1 MLIAREPLAA
11 GCMLVFYQPS
21 QPGGGQSTAT
31 PLGGGCCW
39 QLDTAHCERG
49 SVIVR
54 VLDPKVMPV
63 GPNWILPKSAP
74 WHFVQ
79 LVPQAQLLSTEDS
92 IGAEAPIPPI
102 PPAQQE
108 KREVPLGGRHRCSM
122 DWSWTID
129 LVQLGIWQSLNEIMT
144 LLESKQDPAEGPKVY
159 KEMVCMTKNSGKV
172 TKRSWRQWR
181 LKQMLGQD
189 SSIRLFVKV
198 GVSIL
203 RWPDH
208 K

>member
-1 MLIAREPLAA
+1 MLLTTGHSSLRKRQLWFFVSLILIA
-11 GCMLVFYQPS
+11 
-21 QPGGGQSTAT
+21 
-31 PLGGGCCW
+31 
-39 QLDTAHCERG
+39 
-49 SVIVR
+49 
-54 VLDPKVMPV
+54 MPA

-79 LVPQAQLLSTEDS
+79 LEAQLLSTEDS

-144 LLESKQDPAEGPKVY
+144 LLESKQDRAEGRKVY
-159 KEMVCMTKNSGKV
+159 SMLENGLHDQELRKSDEAELEAV
-172 TKRSWRQWR
+172 TFEANARK
-181 LKQMLGQD
+181 G
-189 SSIRLFVKV
+189 FVN
-198 GVSIL
+198 
-203 RWPDH
+203 
-208 K
+208 